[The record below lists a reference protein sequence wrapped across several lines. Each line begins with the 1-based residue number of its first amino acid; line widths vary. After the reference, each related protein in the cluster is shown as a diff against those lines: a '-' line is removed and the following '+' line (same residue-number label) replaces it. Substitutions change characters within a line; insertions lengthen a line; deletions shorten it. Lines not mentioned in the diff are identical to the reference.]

1 MHQNKLICAV
11 FRVPISVEKRLAIAM
26 ALHPALAP
34 DSQLFQIAS
43 IPVNALKAGKRP
55 SALPVAPCSI
65 LAVFSHISR
74 QSFASLS
81 HVTPGSPLSFCW
93 QEKL

>member
-1 MHQNKLICAV
+1 MV
-11 FRVPISVEKRLAIAM
+11 RVPISEEKRLAIAM

-55 SALPVAPCSI
+55 ECLARGAVLYPCSI
-65 LAVFSHISR
+65 PPHLPRIMRVPVSCHPWGAAILFRKKGMII
-74 QSFASLS
+74 
-81 HVTPGSPLSFCW
+81 
-93 QEKL
+93 E